1 MKCYGPNSSARCSA
15 RSHSGDVI
23 YFDVCCLDNKLISH
37 KLTKKKTPKLS
48 DDHFYCP
55 TCNYAARNQGN
66 VTTHIN
72 RHHPGH
78 NQVNNEYQKLMPHF
92 LLFADDIALNGRNE
106 KETQQLLDII
116 GKWCTDYG
124 MSPGFAKCNYI
135 SDKNINLKLLD
146 NLLDRTDS
154 YKYLGLP
161 ILHEGID
168 FPSYMENQYTKT
180 NTEFQRLKINGN
192 YFANSAHRINVLK
205 SHVLSH
211 LEYAIQLISLRT
223 EAQNSNIKPQKEKIE
238 KLIKN
243 CRKWANA
250 PILTDSKLSKWMTN
264 IWDYKDLLKY
274 RQAALHEQILN
285 LPSNNP
291 LRILNLPTNE
301 IKIPAIIKQDL
312 LSLKGTNSDVYFQL
326 QARQRETNNYT
337 IKLSSIINS
346 LKLQNVEES
355 KGVIYTLPSR
365 KKHKSKTDV
374 VFTIRDNQTRR
385 SAIRFR
391 NRILYNKEHTIYI
404 NQKNKKVNFI
414 CTKCNQQLSCE
425 HLTKCQLIK
434 EEAFKNPKLWI
445 YYQMEKIRLQSRY
458 PEATNYTFLDF
469 LLNNNHYRLF
479 NTLYKAINTNAAT
492 SQINS
497 PQKSFNLPRVEERIY
512 GKGYG

>member
-1 MKCYGPNSSARCSA
+1 MK
-15 RSHSGDVI
+15 
-23 YFDVCCLDNKLISH
+23 
-37 KLTKKKTPKLS
+37 
-48 DDHFYCP
+48 
-55 TCNYAARNQGN
+55 
-66 VTTHIN
+66 
-72 RHHPGH
+72 
-78 NQVNNEYQKLMPHF
+78 
-92 LLFADDIALNGRNE
+92 
-106 KETQQLLDII
+106 
-116 GKWCTDYG
+116 
-124 MSPGFAKCNYI
+124 
-135 SDKNINLKLLD
+135 
-146 NLLDRTDS
+146 
-154 YKYLGLP
+154 
-161 ILHEGID
+161 
-168 FPSYMENQYTKT
+168 NQYTKT

-355 KGVIYTLPSR
+355 KGVVYTLPSR

-479 NTLYKAINTNAAT
+479 NTLYKAIKTNAAT

-512 GKGYG
+512 GNGYG